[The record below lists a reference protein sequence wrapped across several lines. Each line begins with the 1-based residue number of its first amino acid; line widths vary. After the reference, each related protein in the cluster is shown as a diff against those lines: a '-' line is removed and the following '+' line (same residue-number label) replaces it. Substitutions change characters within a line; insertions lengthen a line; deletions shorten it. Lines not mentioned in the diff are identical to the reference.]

1 MKTPLAKLLLLG
13 LLTVLIYAQKVQ
25 ITSES
30 FYAKDAEKQVHF
42 INDVLV
48 KQGKS
53 WIHSDKVIVYF
64 DDNNQTIQ
72 YDAIGNATYEVYKEK
87 NHYKGHSDKVTYY
100 PETSVYMFTGDAV
113 IDDIS
118 NNRQI
123 NGNIVVV
130 NAITGDADVKSTS
143 KTPVKFIF
151 DIGGN

>member
-1 MKTPLAKLLLLG
+1 MKNPLMRLFV
-13 LLTVLIYAQKVQ
+13 LTLIPFFLYAEKVQ

-30 FYAKDAEKQVHF
+30 FYARDAEKQVHF
-42 INDVLV
+42 TNDVLV

-64 DDNNQTIQ
+64 DDNNETIQ

-100 PETSVYMFTGDAV
+100 PESSVYMFTGKAV
-113 IDDIS
+113 INDLV

-123 NGNIVVV
+123 KGNIVVV
-130 NAITGDADVKSTS
+130 NAITGDSDVKSTG
-143 KTPVKFIF
+143 KAPVKFTF
-151 DIGGN
+151 EVGN

>member
-13 LLTVLIYAQKVQ
+13 LFTVLIYAQKVQ

-42 INDVLV
+42 INNVLV

-113 IDDIS
+113 IDDIN

-130 NAITGDADVKSTS
+130 NAITGDADVKSTN

>member
-87 NHYKGHSDKVTYY
+87 IHYKGHSDKVTYY

>member
-1 MKTPLAKLLLLG
+1 MKTPLAKLLLLA
-13 LLTVLIYAQKVQ
+13 LFSMLIYAQKVQ

-42 INDVLV
+42 INNVLV

-100 PETSVYMFTGDAV
+100 PETSIYMFTGEAV
-113 IDDIS
+113 IDDIN

-130 NAITGDADVKSTS
+130 NAITGDADVKSTG
-143 KTPVKFIF
+143 KAPVKFIF

>member
-1 MKTPLAKLLLLG
+1 MRNFLTKLLLLA
-13 LLTVLIYAQKVQ
+13 LLPLLLYAQKVE

-30 FYAKDAEKQVHF
+30 FYAKDSEKQVHF
-42 INDVLV
+42 INNVLV

-64 DDNNQTIQ
+64 DDQNQTIQ
-72 YDAIGNATYEVYKEK
+72 YDAIGNATYEVVKGK
-87 NHYKGHSDKVTYY
+87 NHYKGSSNKVTYY
-100 PETSVYMFTGDAV
+100 PDTSVYMFTGKAI
-113 IDDIS
+113 IDDIN

-130 NAITGDADVKSTS
+130 NSITGDADVKSTGNA
-143 KTPVKFIF
+143 PVKFTF